1 MGAVFCGS
9 SAVAA
14 YTEVQ
19 LRELQSGTPVFALLG
34 VKPTSSVAKRLHE
47 AFDHAVDNPNGHGN
61 VRRLCRALEVPPE
74 RYYTQSFLC
83 FGNESK
89 ITGSANRWQRAAR
102 AETER
107 CTFSQYLVG
116 LWNLCTLSKP
126 QGMAVWFYR
135 MHFGNAPGAEPKAIM
150 DILDRKYGISEER
163 DYHANVAKKW
173 YGDDYHRKN
182 ARRTQAMIER
192 YVIRDPTHVGFGMVP
207 PTGWL
212 ELVKRSPGILQ
223 NHIALQKALR
233 SKIIGESFWRRM
245 EKMKK
250 ARPDDLRSIEP
261 FVVRVEEAHPG
272 HLLRTQAARDFF
284 KLDERLEQQYAAEA
298 AALATEAEA
307 ALARDAE
314 ENMVIQGEVGV
325 DYGPVIGVGQNSG
338 GVEGGSAPASA
349 SPPAETPAEAP
360 APSKPDE
367 PKPAGVGAT
376 KRKQPGVP
384 AELLRLYK
392 KEVGEIVPSGMK
404 PRTRAEYVR

>member
-1 MGAVFCGS
+1 MGAALCGS

-14 YTEVQ
+14 YSEVQ
-19 LRELQSGTPVFALLG
+19 LRELQSAKPVFALLG
-34 VKPTSSVAKRLHE
+34 IKPTSSVAKRLHE
-47 AFDHAVDNPNGHGN
+47 VFDHAVDNSDSHGN

-126 QGMAVWFYR
+126 QGMAVWYYR
-135 MHFGNAPGAEPKAIM
+135 MHFGNAPGANPKAIM

-192 YVIRDPTHVGFGMVP
+192 YVIRDPTHAGFGMVP

-233 SKIIGESFWRRM
+233 GRIVGESFWRRM

-250 ARPDDLRSIEP
+250 TRPDDLRSIEP
-261 FVVRVEEAHPG
+261 LVVRVEEAHPG
-272 HLLRTQAARDFF
+272 HLLRTEAARDFF
-284 KLDERLEQQYAAEA
+284 KLDERLEQQFAAAAIAAE
-298 AALATEAEA
+298 T
-307 ALARDAE
+307 E
-314 ENMVIQGEVGV
+314 ENMMIQGEVGV
-325 DYGPVIGVGQNSG
+325 DYGPAGVAANSG
-338 GVEGGSAPASA
+338 GSEGVLDAEPEPSDAPAGD
-349 SPPAETPAEAP
+349 PAL
-360 APSKPDE
+360 SKPDD
-367 PKPAGVGAT
+367 PKPGPGAVQ
-376 KRKQPGVP
+376 KKQPGVP

-404 PRTRAEYVR
+404 PRTRANY